1 MKVAEEEG
9 LPVGVPEMTPVALLK
24 VKPAGREGDTEYET
38 ALPVASVGVLLVM
51 GWPKTKETGVARVG

>member
-1 MKVAEEEG
+1 MAEEEG
-9 LPVGVPEMTPVALLK
+9 LPVGVPEMTPVALLM
-24 VKPAGREGDTEYET
+24 VNPAGREGDTEYET